1 MTFGATRPTSGREN
15 YERLIRDGYVAQHMR
30 RTAKLIRSR
39 IRHSVPVTDQQ
50 REFAKRVRAVLA
62 RSEPGVI

>member
-1 MTFGATRPTSGREN
+1 MTFGATRPTGGRDN
-15 YERLIRDGYVAQHMR
+15 YERLIHDGYVTQHMR

-50 REFAKRVRAVLA
+50 REFAKKVQAVLA
-62 RSEPGVI
+62 KTEGVTI